1 MKFSVQS
8 AWVSAPFLTLLLIA
22 PGTAQARK
30 PQNQAAAPT
39 RLDAPTPVLP
49 QTTPPTIRQQIKE
62 AENLHYS
69 FQKTPFHV
77 ELPHSR
83 NPFAAY
89 MPSSPPPLGLT
100 NSPLLHDLEIGGKL
114 YLSLKEAV
122 VLAIEDNLDI
132 ASYRYNLPIAKTDL
146 ARTRAGGYANGVD
159 TELSQGTL
167 GGYSSTSSS
176 GGGGGAEAVNA
187 VGNGGYVTSSL
198 GAGTV
203 VHPWDPTLSA
213 QGFVEHDTSQQLNIV
228 TTGTPLLHQNTTE
241 GQFQYSEYF
250 PLGTNVQFDY
260 QGYRQTTNNLFQ
272 STNPTFL
279 SGFQFTINQP
289 LLAGFGFSTNDR
301 FIHIAKQNL
310 KLTNLGFRMQVAATI
325 SQVENIYWNL
335 VNAYENEQVKER
347 SLQFAQQTLQDD
359 QKQLKLQAIPELQ
372 VLKDEADVA
381 ARQGE
386 LTIARANLRL
396 NELYIKNALT
406 RTAANSKLVKM
417 PVVPLTLISPPDPNA
432 HKPIDALITEA
443 EKSYP
448 LVAMEQINMR
458 KERQSLRA
466 VRNSLLPSL
475 SLYGTYAGTGLAGV
489 PNPGCK
495 GCISLPL
502 PTAFSGAFVNSF
514 NYSAPDYVAGFN
526 LTITLRNRIAK
537 ADQFRS
543 ELQYRQAQIGYEQE
557 KKDLL
562 FSVRNAQYALEQAR
576 AGVAAAEQER
586 DLEEKT
592 FKITQQ
598 EQALGAK
605 SSYDTLKA
613 QHTLALAESALA
625 SAEMTYAEAKVSL
638 DEITG
643 RTLDQAGISIDEAR
657 QGVVRNP
664 QP

>member
-1 MKFSVQS
+1 M
-8 AWVSAPFLTLLLIA
+8 
-22 PGTAQARK
+22 
-30 PQNQAAAPT
+30 
-39 RLDAPTPVLP
+39 
-49 QTTPPTIRQQIKE
+49 
-62 AENLHYS
+62 
-69 FQKTPFHV
+69 
-77 ELPHSR
+77 
-83 NPFAAY
+83 
-89 MPSSPPPLGLT
+89 
-100 NSPLLHDLEIGGKL
+100 
-114 YLSLKEAV
+114 
-122 VLAIEDNLDI
+122 
-132 ASYRYNLPIAKTDL
+132 
-146 ARTRAGGYANGVD
+146 
-159 TELSQGTL
+159 
-167 GGYSSTSSS
+167 
-176 GGGGGAEAVNA
+176 
-187 VGNGGYVTSSL
+187 
-198 GAGTV
+198 
-203 VHPWDPTLSA
+203 
-213 QGFVEHDTSQQLNIV
+213 
-228 TTGTPLLHQNTTE
+228 
-241 GQFQYSEYF
+241 
-250 PLGTNVQFDY
+250 
-260 QGYRQTTNNLFQ
+260 
-272 STNPTFL
+272 
-279 SGFQFTINQP
+279 
-289 LLAGFGFSTNDR
+289 
-301 FIHIAKQNL
+301 
-310 KLTNLGFRMQVAATI
+310 
-325 SQVENIYWNL
+325 VENIYWNL

-657 QGVVRNP
+657 QGVVRNLEP
-664 QP
+664 